1 VDGRFELAQRDLTLA
16 FRGSRN
22 QRVLDVP
29 ASLAAGHAVAWQGTL
44 RASDGAEQIDR
55 RSLI

>member
-1 VDGRFELAQRDLTLA
+1 
-16 FRGSRN
+16 
-22 QRVLDVP
+22 VP